1 MSTSA
6 RNVFISHYNKDEEHI
21 SRLRELIGDKQGV
34 VLRNHSID
42 STKPNNAKNEEYI
55 KSLLRERIGNSGTVV
70 VLIGPKTHTRWWIN
84 WEIEQ
89 AYKQGKRIVGVYTSG
104 ASESDIPENFENYG
118 DALVG
123 WQSERVLGAIDGEIN
138 NMEKPD
144 GSQRDVRWTGGGAV
158 C

>member
-1 MSTSA
+1 MSNSA

-21 SRLRELIGDKQGV
+21 TNLKTLIGGSEGV
-34 VLRNHSID
+34 TLRNYSID
-42 STKPNNAKNEEYI
+42 SSTPNNAKNQEYI
-55 KSLLRERIGNSGTVV
+55 KQLLRPKINDAGTVV
-70 VLIGPKTHTRWWIN
+70 VLIGPKTHTRWWID

-89 AYKQGKRIVGVYTSG
+89 ANKMGKRIVGVYVYG
-104 ASESDIPENFENYG
+104 ASESDTSENFEKYG

-123 WQSERVLGAIDGEIN
+123 WNSERIMDAIDGKLN

-144 GSQRDVRWTGGGAV
+144 GTSRDTRYTGGGHN